1 MGQVRVNER
10 PRFKEFDDKYNVIF
24 PNEARLRNLTY
35 QTSIYVEVKKQDK
48 LIEPDGSETIIE
60 EVIEKEVYM
69 GKVPVMIRSTF
80 CSLNGIDE
88 QERWEM
94 KECFFDQGGYFIIN
108 GSEKVVVA
116 HERMANNFVYV
127 FQKKQP
133 SKFSWVAEVR
143 SQVDA
148 SNRPPNQFSVKMFSK
163 GQRRAGGSFSGGKVF
178 GQTICAA
185 IPYINADI
193 PIAILFRALNCI
205 SDKEILDKI
214 CYDPNDSHIM
224 EAMRASLE
232 EGTPFLTQEDALS
245 YIGSRGT
252 AGGVGREERI
262 RHAREILKRHFLPH
276 VSTKDNCENQKSY
289 FVGYMCHRLINAHLG
304 RIKEDDRDHYGKK
317 RLDMAGALLGM
328 LFRNLFRRYVKDA
341 GRYLKALADRGE
353 PLNISKA
360 FKKDIITDG
369 LKYALATGNWGT
381 NAAGEVSK
389 TGVSQVLNRL
399 TFASTLSH
407 LRRLNTPLQKSGKL
421 TKPRQL
427 HNTHWGMIC
436 PAETPEGQ
444 ACGLVKNLSLMA
456 FVSVGSTA
464 ERLREIL
471 ENYGTENLVSISPAD
486 IHESTKVFVNGC
498 WIGIHND
505 SEDLIR
511 NIKQMR
517 RNLFIPKEISI
528 VRDIPNREI
537 KFYTDQGRVQRPLFI
552 VENNTLM
559 LKKDHIRRLQNQD
572 LPDAMTFDDTLKEGL
587 VEFLDVEEE
596 ETSMIAMNVED
607 LENRDYCSTYTHCEI
622 HPSMIL
628 GVCASIIPFPDH
640 NQSPRNCYQ
649 SAMGKQAMGVYT
661 SNYQIRMDTL
671 AQVLYYPQKPLV
683 ITRALD
689 FLHFKELPSGCNAIV
704 AIACYTGYNQE
715 DSVIMNQSAI
725 DRGFFRSCFFRT
737 YADTC
742 RNGETFEIP
751 DSTVVGRRHGDYS
764 KLDIDGLIFPG
775 KNVLGDDI
783 IIGKT
788 ALPRRSFDA
797 DFETPVNEIKKDD
810 STALRHSEKGI
821 IDAVILTSNEEGDSF
836 TKVKM
841 RAVKIPQI
849 GDKFASR
856 HGQKGTI
863 GMTYKQEDMPYT
875 QEGVTPDIIV
885 NPHAIPSRM
894 TIGHLVECLASKVA
908 CFKGEEGDATPFQD
922 VTVEH
927 ISNDLH
933 RLGYQKRG
941 NEVMYNGWT
950 GKRLETMIFLGPTYY
965 QRLKHMVDDKIHSR
979 SRGPLQILTRQ
990 PTEGRSRH
998 GGLRFGEMERDCM
1011 VSHGAA
1017 RFLKERLFDVSDRY
1031 TVHVCKDCGL
1041 IAEANLRQQKYLC
1054 RGCQNSTDICQVG
1067 LPYACKL
1074 LFQELMAMQIAPRMI
1089 TSVN

>member
-1 MGQVRVNER
+1 MAQ
-10 PRFKEFDDKYNVIF
+10 
-24 PNEARLRNLTY
+24 
-35 QTSIYVEVKKQDK
+35 
-48 LIEPDGSETIIE
+48 
-60 EVIEKEVYM
+60 
-69 GKVPVMIRSTF
+69 
-80 CSLNGIDE
+80 
-88 QERWEM
+88 
-94 KECFFDQGGYFIIN
+94 
-108 GSEKVVVA
+108 
-116 HERMANNFVYV
+116 ERMANNFVYV

-133 SKFSWVAEVR
+133 SKFSWVAEIR
-143 SQVDA
+143 SQVDS
-148 SNRPPNQFSVKMFSK
+148 SNRPPSPFSVKMYSK

-178 GQTICAA
+178 GQTICAT

-193 PIAILFRALNCI
+193 PIAILFRAMNCI

-214 CYDPNDSHIM
+214 CYDPTDSHIM

-245 YIGSRGT
+245 YIGSRGQ
-252 AGGVGREERI
+252 AGGISRTDRI
-262 RHAREILKRHFLPH
+262 KHAKEVLKRFLLPH
-276 VSTKDNCENQKSY
+276 ISTKDNCETQKSY
-289 FVGYMCHRLINAHLG
+289 FVGYMVHRLVNAHLG
-304 RIKEDDRDHYGKK
+304 RVKEDDRDHYGKK
-317 RLDMAGALLGM
+317 RLDMAGSLLGM
-328 LFRNLFRRYVKDA
+328 LYRNLFRKYIKEA
-341 GRYLKALADRGE
+341 GRYLKLLADKGD
-353 PLNISKA
+353 PLNITRA
-360 FKKDIITDG
+360 FKKDSITDG

-381 NAAGEVSK
+381 NQAGEVAK

-407 LRRLNTPLQKSGKL
+407 LRRLNTPLAKSGKL

-444 ACGLVKNLSLMA
+444 ACGLVKNLSLMS
-456 FVSVGSTA
+456 FVSVGSTVD
-464 ERLREIL
+464 RLRDVL
-471 ENYGTENLVSISPAD
+471 ENYGTENLVSISPND
-486 IHESTKVFVNGC
+486 IHGATKVFVNGC
-498 WIGIHND
+498 WIGIHHE
-505 SEDLIR
+505 SEDLIT
-511 NIKQMR
+511 NVKEMR
-517 RNLFIPKEISI
+517 RNLMIPKEISI
-528 VRDIPNREI
+528 VRDITNREI

-552 VENNTLM
+552 VDRNKLR
-559 LKKDHIRRLQNQD
+559 LKKHHIEKIQD
-572 LPDAMTFDDTLKEGL
+572 TEAMDIMDFDDTLKDGL

-607 LENRDYCSTYTHCEI
+607 LQNDEYCSTYTHCEI

-640 NQSPRNCYQ
+640 NQSPRNTYQ

-671 AQVLYYPQKPLV
+671 AHVLYYPQKPLV
-683 ITRALD
+683 VTRALD
-689 FLHFKELPSGCNAIV
+689 FLHFKELPSGTNAIV

-715 DSVIMNQSAI
+715 DSVIMNQGAI
-725 DRGFFRSCFFRT
+725 DRGFFRSVFYRT
-737 YADTC
+737 YNDTC
-742 RNGETFEIP
+742 KNGESFEVP
-751 DSTVVGRRHGDYS
+751 DATVVGRRHGDYT
-764 KLDIDGLIFPG
+764 KLDVDGLVFPG

-783 IIGKT
+783 IIAKT
-788 ALPRRSFDA
+788 ALPRKVFDA
-797 DFETPVNEIKKDD
+797 DFDGMENNEIKKDD

-821 IDAVILTSNEEGDSF
+821 IDQVILTSNEDGDRF

-841 RAVKIPQI
+841 RAIRIPQI

-856 HGQKGTI
+856 HGQKGTV
-863 GMTYKQEDMPYT
+863 GMTYRHEDMPYT
-875 QEGVTPDIIV
+875 QEGITPDIIV

-894 TIGHLVECLASKVA
+894 TVGHLVECLASKVA

-927 ISNDLH
+927 ISEDLH

-950 GKRLETMIFLGPTYY
+950 GRKMETQIFLGPTYY

-1017 RFLKERLFDVSDRY
+1017 RFLKERLFDVSDCY
-1031 TVHVCKDCGL
+1031 TVHVCRVCGL
-1041 IAEANLRQQKYLC
+1041 ICEANLRQHKYLC
-1054 RGCQNSTDICQVG
+1054 RGCQNSTNICQVG

-1074 LFQELMAMQIAPRMI
+1074 LIQELMAMQIAPRMM
-1089 TSVN
+1089 TGGN